1 LDELIDTLSPKP
13 LFKVGPAKLRNG
25 MDFKIYEIYIDRI
38 HGAFKTTCGNWE
50 TAERLSD
57 GTYLTDSERDILP
70 NNEPEKVY
78 GPQECNKTA
87 VKTCENCN
95 GECNGETAKCFACHN
110 YSEWEPAPTDKEL
123 WDRVLAVEKA
133 HKDAAESKLKFGDV
147 AGSKKEHT
155 TEDKKP
161 VKEDEPWDCVKMFLK
176 MRKDNGKSKEV
187 E

>member
-1 LDELIDTLSPKP
+1 MTNEEIVKELEEVLKTFWAGFPSAAQEEIERLIEKLTPKP

-70 NNEPEKVY
+70 NNEPEEKVY
-78 GPQECNKTA
+78 GPQKCNET
-87 VKTCENCN
+87 VKTCENCEHEE
-95 GECNGETAKCFACHN
+95 GTVCFSCHGRDK
-110 YSEWEPAPTDKEL
+110 WAPAPTDKEL
-123 WDRVLAVEKA
+123 WDRILAFEKA

-147 AGSKKEHT
+147 AGSKKE
-155 TEDKKP
+155 
-161 VKEDEPWDCVKMFLK
+161 L
-176 MRKDNGKSKEV
+176 RR
-187 E
+187 

>member
-1 LDELIDTLSPKP
+1 MKTEEIVKKLRHILKSFTAGFPSVAQEEIERLIDIIEKLTPKP

-70 NNEPEKVY
+70 NNGPEEKVY
-78 GPQECNKTA
+78 GPQKCNET
-87 VKTCENCN
+87 VKTCENCAHVISAQMCL
-95 GECNGETAKCFACHN
+95 GSYCHDRDK
-110 YSEWEPAPTDKEL
+110 WAPISTDGEL
-123 WDRVLAVEKA
+123 WDRILAFEKA

-147 AGSKKEHT
+147 AGSKKE
-155 TEDKKP
+155 
-161 VKEDEPWDCVKMFLK
+161 L
-176 MRKDNGKSKEV
+176 RR
-187 E
+187 